1 MHFFTE
7 SDVMI
12 GDMGEAS
19 FSEYNLTMCSIII
32 VIYIFNFILSYY
44 IA

>member
-1 MHFFTE
+1 MMHLFTE

-19 FSEYNLTMCSIII
+19 FSEYNIQFDNVFL
-32 VIYIFNFILSYY
+32 
-44 IA
+44 

>member
-1 MHFFTE
+1 MNLFTE

-19 FSEYNLTMCSIII
+19 FSEYNLTMYFYNHYSLLYLILII
-32 VIYIFNFILSYY
+32 S
-44 IA
+44 